1 MELRTEAHKESANSA
16 APEARGDSGLPISG
30 VSAGSSVV
38 AWVRAHAV
46 VPFGARPYA
55 PALVWAVAMGA
66 ASALAPFAPR
76 VALLASAA
84 GVIAAVCILRG
95 SLAVRALTAL
105 AMVPGADAHAP
116 GWAWVLSGGL
126 VAFLVSA
133 RGGPVELRSHDLQRH
148 LDWCRRRQEKAH
160 VLVLRFSL
168 REVPRPARVLHSFRT
183 TDSISLHYGHGMCE
197 LRAVLDDW
205 GFSRAGVERRINDH
219 VDASFRFGWAQ
230 FPENGVTLD
239 TLMETARADL
249 AGPQV
254 ELKLAELAES
264 YA

>member
-1 MELRTEAHKESANSA
+1 MPVTGVPRAS
-16 APEARGDSGLPISG
+16 LP
-30 VSAGSSVV
+30 

-66 ASALAPFAPR
+66 ASALAPVAPR
-76 VALLASAA
+76 AALFASVA
-84 GVIAAVCILRG
+84 GVIAAVAVLRG
-95 SLAVRALTAL
+95 PLAVRALTAL
-105 AMVPGADAHAP
+105 AMVPGAAAHAP

-126 VAFLVSA
+126 VALLVSF

-148 LDWCRRRQEKAH
+148 LDWCRRRQEPAH
-160 VLVLRFSL
+160 VLVMRFSL
-168 REVPRPARVLHSFRT
+168 REVPRPARLLDSFRT
-183 TDSISLHYGHGMCE
+183 TDSISLHYAHGTGE
-197 LRAVLDDW
+197 LRAVLDDA
-205 GFSRAGVERRINDH
+205 GFSRGGVERRINDY
-219 VDASFRFGWAQ
+219 AQANFRFGWAQ
-230 FPENGVTLD
+230 FPDNGVTLD

-249 AGPQV
+249 ADPHI